1 MKIVLASQ
9 SPRRKELLGRMGLEF
24 VTQASKI
31 DESAFD
37 GLEARELVATLSR
50 EKAQWI
56 ARQLDG
62 ETLVIGA
69 DTVVVR
75 DGAALGK
82 PKDAEDAVAMLL
94 SLSGRD
100 HQVCT
105 GVTVCRGDR
114 VLTQVEEAQV
124 TFRDLTEA
132 EVRQYVSTGEPMD
145 KAGAYGI
152 QGLGGL
158 LVEGIRGDY
167 SNVVGLPVCRLG
179 QMLKDFGVDCLAL
192 AGELARRLCLPGA
205 GGGCRERSVSPYL
218 VQNIGRGSVSEPGRR
233 GSGSRPFWDGSFSA
247 GAAGDGVTAFFT
259 PFFGGGGETSAG
271 EGGFERDTGP
281 ERRAGCLGEAGGRPG
296 KNGPDGGAGPGGECP
311 LTSLA
316 RPAQGGAAF
325 DACFGLGHCPDA
337 GQLAGGSDAGPGEG
351 AEGCRGAVRHR
362 RERGLG
368 GPGEGGREAL
378 GGGDAGL

>member
-9 SPRRKELLGRMGLEF
+9 SPRRKELLGRMGLKF

-114 VLTQVEEAQV
+114 VLTQVEETQV

-192 AGELARRLCLPGA
+192 AGR
-205 GGGCRERSVSPYL
+205 
-218 VQNIGRGSVSEPGRR
+218 
-233 GSGSRPFWDGSFSA
+233 
-247 GAAGDGVTAFFT
+247 
-259 PFFGGGGETSAG
+259 
-271 EGGFERDTGP
+271 
-281 ERRAGCLGEAGGRPG
+281 
-296 KNGPDGGAGPGGECP
+296 
-311 LTSLA
+311 
-316 RPAQGGAAF
+316 
-325 DACFGLGHCPDA
+325 
-337 GQLAGGSDAGPGEG
+337 
-351 AEGCRGAVRHR
+351 
-362 RERGLG
+362 
-368 GPGEGGREAL
+368 
-378 GGGDAGL
+378 

>member
-37 GLEARELVATLSR
+37 GLAARELVATLSR

-114 VLTQVEEAQV
+114 VLTQVEETQV

-152 QGLGGL
+152 QGYGAL
-158 LVEGIRGDY
+158 LVERIEGDY
-167 SNVVGLPVCRLG
+167 FNVMGLPVCRLG
-179 QMLKDFGVDCLAL
+179 RMLAGMGTDCLAL
-192 AGELARRLCLPGA
+192 AA
-205 GGGCRERSVSPYL
+205 G
-218 VQNIGRGSVSEPGRR
+218 NRG
-233 GSGSRPFWDGSFSA
+233 
-247 GAAGDGVTAFFT
+247 
-259 PFFGGGGETSAG
+259 
-271 EGGFERDTGP
+271 
-281 ERRAGCLGEAGGRPG
+281 
-296 KNGPDGGAGPGGECP
+296 
-311 LTSLA
+311 
-316 RPAQGGAAF
+316 Q
-325 DACFGLGHCPDA
+325 
-337 GQLAGGSDAGPGEG
+337 
-351 AEGCRGAVRHR
+351 
-362 RERGLG
+362 
-368 GPGEGGREAL
+368 
-378 GGGDAGL
+378 

>member
-56 ARQLDG
+56 ARQMDG

-114 VLTQVEEAQV
+114 VLTQVEETQV

-192 AGELARRLCLPGA
+192 AGR
-205 GGGCRERSVSPYL
+205 
-218 VQNIGRGSVSEPGRR
+218 
-233 GSGSRPFWDGSFSA
+233 
-247 GAAGDGVTAFFT
+247 
-259 PFFGGGGETSAG
+259 
-271 EGGFERDTGP
+271 
-281 ERRAGCLGEAGGRPG
+281 
-296 KNGPDGGAGPGGECP
+296 
-311 LTSLA
+311 
-316 RPAQGGAAF
+316 
-325 DACFGLGHCPDA
+325 
-337 GQLAGGSDAGPGEG
+337 
-351 AEGCRGAVRHR
+351 
-362 RERGLG
+362 
-368 GPGEGGREAL
+368 
-378 GGGDAGL
+378 

>member
-37 GLEARELVATLSR
+37 GLEARELLATLSR

-114 VLTQVEEAQV
+114 VLTQVEETQV

-192 AGELARRLCLPGA
+192 AGR
-205 GGGCRERSVSPYL
+205 
-218 VQNIGRGSVSEPGRR
+218 
-233 GSGSRPFWDGSFSA
+233 
-247 GAAGDGVTAFFT
+247 
-259 PFFGGGGETSAG
+259 
-271 EGGFERDTGP
+271 
-281 ERRAGCLGEAGGRPG
+281 
-296 KNGPDGGAGPGGECP
+296 
-311 LTSLA
+311 
-316 RPAQGGAAF
+316 
-325 DACFGLGHCPDA
+325 
-337 GQLAGGSDAGPGEG
+337 
-351 AEGCRGAVRHR
+351 
-362 RERGLG
+362 
-368 GPGEGGREAL
+368 
-378 GGGDAGL
+378 

>member
-37 GLEARELVATLSR
+37 GLAARELVATLSR

-114 VLTQVEEAQV
+114 VLTQVEETQV

-167 SNVVGLPVCRLG
+167 SNVVGRPVCRLG

-192 AGELARRLCLPGA
+192 AGR
-205 GGGCRERSVSPYL
+205 
-218 VQNIGRGSVSEPGRR
+218 
-233 GSGSRPFWDGSFSA
+233 
-247 GAAGDGVTAFFT
+247 
-259 PFFGGGGETSAG
+259 
-271 EGGFERDTGP
+271 
-281 ERRAGCLGEAGGRPG
+281 
-296 KNGPDGGAGPGGECP
+296 
-311 LTSLA
+311 
-316 RPAQGGAAF
+316 
-325 DACFGLGHCPDA
+325 
-337 GQLAGGSDAGPGEG
+337 
-351 AEGCRGAVRHR
+351 
-362 RERGLG
+362 
-368 GPGEGGREAL
+368 
-378 GGGDAGL
+378 

>member
-114 VLTQVEEAQV
+114 VLTQVEETQV
-124 TFRDLTEA
+124 TFRDLTKA

-192 AGELARRLCLPGA
+192 AGR
-205 GGGCRERSVSPYL
+205 
-218 VQNIGRGSVSEPGRR
+218 
-233 GSGSRPFWDGSFSA
+233 
-247 GAAGDGVTAFFT
+247 
-259 PFFGGGGETSAG
+259 
-271 EGGFERDTGP
+271 
-281 ERRAGCLGEAGGRPG
+281 
-296 KNGPDGGAGPGGECP
+296 
-311 LTSLA
+311 
-316 RPAQGGAAF
+316 
-325 DACFGLGHCPDA
+325 
-337 GQLAGGSDAGPGEG
+337 
-351 AEGCRGAVRHR
+351 
-362 RERGLG
+362 
-368 GPGEGGREAL
+368 
-378 GGGDAGL
+378 

>member
-9 SPRRKELLGRMGLEF
+9 SPRRKALLGRMGLEF

-114 VLTQVEEAQV
+114 VLTQVEETQV
-124 TFRDLTEA
+124 TFRDLTET

-192 AGELARRLCLPGA
+192 AGR
-205 GGGCRERSVSPYL
+205 
-218 VQNIGRGSVSEPGRR
+218 
-233 GSGSRPFWDGSFSA
+233 
-247 GAAGDGVTAFFT
+247 
-259 PFFGGGGETSAG
+259 
-271 EGGFERDTGP
+271 
-281 ERRAGCLGEAGGRPG
+281 
-296 KNGPDGGAGPGGECP
+296 
-311 LTSLA
+311 
-316 RPAQGGAAF
+316 
-325 DACFGLGHCPDA
+325 
-337 GQLAGGSDAGPGEG
+337 
-351 AEGCRGAVRHR
+351 
-362 RERGLG
+362 
-368 GPGEGGREAL
+368 
-378 GGGDAGL
+378 

>member
-75 DGAALGK
+75 DGTALGK

-114 VLTQVEEAQV
+114 VLTQVEETQV
-124 TFRDLTEA
+124 TFRDLTET

-192 AGELARRLCLPGA
+192 AGR
-205 GGGCRERSVSPYL
+205 
-218 VQNIGRGSVSEPGRR
+218 
-233 GSGSRPFWDGSFSA
+233 
-247 GAAGDGVTAFFT
+247 
-259 PFFGGGGETSAG
+259 
-271 EGGFERDTGP
+271 
-281 ERRAGCLGEAGGRPG
+281 
-296 KNGPDGGAGPGGECP
+296 
-311 LTSLA
+311 
-316 RPAQGGAAF
+316 
-325 DACFGLGHCPDA
+325 
-337 GQLAGGSDAGPGEG
+337 
-351 AEGCRGAVRHR
+351 
-362 RERGLG
+362 
-368 GPGEGGREAL
+368 
-378 GGGDAGL
+378 

>member
-114 VLTQVEEAQV
+114 VLTQVEETQV
-124 TFRDLTEA
+124 TFRELTEA

-179 QMLKDFGVDCLAL
+179 QMLKGFGVDCLAL
-192 AGELARRLCLPGA
+192 
-205 GGGCRERSVSPYL
+205 S
-218 VQNIGRGSVSEPGRR
+218 GR
-233 GSGSRPFWDGSFSA
+233 
-247 GAAGDGVTAFFT
+247 
-259 PFFGGGGETSAG
+259 
-271 EGGFERDTGP
+271 
-281 ERRAGCLGEAGGRPG
+281 
-296 KNGPDGGAGPGGECP
+296 
-311 LTSLA
+311 
-316 RPAQGGAAF
+316 
-325 DACFGLGHCPDA
+325 
-337 GQLAGGSDAGPGEG
+337 
-351 AEGCRGAVRHR
+351 
-362 RERGLG
+362 
-368 GPGEGGREAL
+368 
-378 GGGDAGL
+378 

>member
-114 VLTQVEEAQV
+114 VLTQVEETQV

-179 QMLKDFGVDCLAL
+179 QLLKDFGVDCLAL
-192 AGELARRLCLPGA
+192 AGR
-205 GGGCRERSVSPYL
+205 
-218 VQNIGRGSVSEPGRR
+218 
-233 GSGSRPFWDGSFSA
+233 
-247 GAAGDGVTAFFT
+247 
-259 PFFGGGGETSAG
+259 
-271 EGGFERDTGP
+271 
-281 ERRAGCLGEAGGRPG
+281 
-296 KNGPDGGAGPGGECP
+296 
-311 LTSLA
+311 
-316 RPAQGGAAF
+316 
-325 DACFGLGHCPDA
+325 
-337 GQLAGGSDAGPGEG
+337 
-351 AEGCRGAVRHR
+351 
-362 RERGLG
+362 
-368 GPGEGGREAL
+368 
-378 GGGDAGL
+378 

>member
-114 VLTQVEEAQV
+114 VLTQVEETQV
-124 TFRDLTEA
+124 TFRELTEA

-179 QMLKDFGVDCLAL
+179 QMLKVFGVDCLAL
-192 AGELARRLCLPGA
+192 AGR
-205 GGGCRERSVSPYL
+205 
-218 VQNIGRGSVSEPGRR
+218 
-233 GSGSRPFWDGSFSA
+233 
-247 GAAGDGVTAFFT
+247 
-259 PFFGGGGETSAG
+259 
-271 EGGFERDTGP
+271 
-281 ERRAGCLGEAGGRPG
+281 
-296 KNGPDGGAGPGGECP
+296 
-311 LTSLA
+311 
-316 RPAQGGAAF
+316 
-325 DACFGLGHCPDA
+325 
-337 GQLAGGSDAGPGEG
+337 
-351 AEGCRGAVRHR
+351 
-362 RERGLG
+362 
-368 GPGEGGREAL
+368 
-378 GGGDAGL
+378 

>member
-82 PKDAEDAVAMLL
+82 PKDTEDAVAMLL

-114 VLTQVEEAQV
+114 VLTQVEETQV
-124 TFRDLTEA
+124 TFRDLTET

-158 LVEGIRGDY
+158 LVEGIRGDN

-192 AGELARRLCLPGA
+192 AGR
-205 GGGCRERSVSPYL
+205 
-218 VQNIGRGSVSEPGRR
+218 
-233 GSGSRPFWDGSFSA
+233 
-247 GAAGDGVTAFFT
+247 
-259 PFFGGGGETSAG
+259 
-271 EGGFERDTGP
+271 
-281 ERRAGCLGEAGGRPG
+281 
-296 KNGPDGGAGPGGECP
+296 
-311 LTSLA
+311 
-316 RPAQGGAAF
+316 
-325 DACFGLGHCPDA
+325 
-337 GQLAGGSDAGPGEG
+337 
-351 AEGCRGAVRHR
+351 
-362 RERGLG
+362 
-368 GPGEGGREAL
+368 
-378 GGGDAGL
+378 

>member
-56 ARQLDG
+56 ARQLEG

-114 VLTQVEEAQV
+114 VLTQVEETQV
-124 TFRDLTEA
+124 TFRELTEA

-192 AGELARRLCLPGA
+192 AGR
-205 GGGCRERSVSPYL
+205 
-218 VQNIGRGSVSEPGRR
+218 
-233 GSGSRPFWDGSFSA
+233 
-247 GAAGDGVTAFFT
+247 
-259 PFFGGGGETSAG
+259 
-271 EGGFERDTGP
+271 
-281 ERRAGCLGEAGGRPG
+281 
-296 KNGPDGGAGPGGECP
+296 
-311 LTSLA
+311 
-316 RPAQGGAAF
+316 
-325 DACFGLGHCPDA
+325 
-337 GQLAGGSDAGPGEG
+337 
-351 AEGCRGAVRHR
+351 
-362 RERGLG
+362 
-368 GPGEGGREAL
+368 
-378 GGGDAGL
+378 

>member
-94 SLSGRD
+94 SLPGRD

-114 VLTQVEEAQV
+114 VLTQVEETQV

-192 AGELARRLCLPGA
+192 AGR
-205 GGGCRERSVSPYL
+205 
-218 VQNIGRGSVSEPGRR
+218 
-233 GSGSRPFWDGSFSA
+233 
-247 GAAGDGVTAFFT
+247 
-259 PFFGGGGETSAG
+259 
-271 EGGFERDTGP
+271 
-281 ERRAGCLGEAGGRPG
+281 
-296 KNGPDGGAGPGGECP
+296 
-311 LTSLA
+311 
-316 RPAQGGAAF
+316 
-325 DACFGLGHCPDA
+325 
-337 GQLAGGSDAGPGEG
+337 
-351 AEGCRGAVRHR
+351 
-362 RERGLG
+362 
-368 GPGEGGREAL
+368 
-378 GGGDAGL
+378 

>member
-114 VLTQVEEAQV
+114 VLTQVEETQV
-124 TFRDLTEA
+124 TFRELTEM

-192 AGELARRLCLPGA
+192 AGR
-205 GGGCRERSVSPYL
+205 
-218 VQNIGRGSVSEPGRR
+218 
-233 GSGSRPFWDGSFSA
+233 
-247 GAAGDGVTAFFT
+247 
-259 PFFGGGGETSAG
+259 
-271 EGGFERDTGP
+271 
-281 ERRAGCLGEAGGRPG
+281 
-296 KNGPDGGAGPGGECP
+296 
-311 LTSLA
+311 
-316 RPAQGGAAF
+316 
-325 DACFGLGHCPDA
+325 
-337 GQLAGGSDAGPGEG
+337 
-351 AEGCRGAVRHR
+351 
-362 RERGLG
+362 
-368 GPGEGGREAL
+368 
-378 GGGDAGL
+378 